1 MEPVRGRL
9 GDHTGMGTQKITK
22 KSLFQTLLLGHICD
36 RCWHFSGH
44 VFYMFPRPLYF
55 HLVAPTGVP
64 RSRFRKSLATNLVT
78 IRSIVEKWKLCS
90 RAGENV
96 KIKLYRVC
104 DSAWL
109 AIFVCMFR
117 FTTCCMYFIHHF
129 LTFIT
134 FVSPLGLHLWP
145 KIAIS
150 LSRVFQW
157 FFMKL
162 SDWPPHRAK
171 GICDTSKIR
180 GELGSIW
187 EASGM
192 HRGAST
198 SIYKYLEASGRHLGG
213 IWEASGKHP
222 P

>member
-1 MEPVRGRL
+1 MVYSKHFENVSNKYEIMLIKTQKIHLWALILMCFWALGPVRGRL
-9 GDHTGMGTQKITK
+9 GDHPGMGTLKTTK
-22 KSLFQTLLLGHICD
+22 RSLCETLLLGHICD

-55 HLVAPTGVP
+55 HLFAPAGVP

-90 RAGENV
+90 RASESI

-157 FFMKL
+157 FFYEMIGL
-162 SDWPPHRAK
+162 
-171 GICDTSKIR
+171 
-180 GELGSIW
+180 
-187 EASGM
+187 
-192 HRGAST
+192 AST
-198 SIYKYLEASGRHLGG
+198 SRRGHLRH
-213 IWEASGKHP
+213 I
-222 P
+222 